1 MRAARCRPGRGYPD
15 GEARVAVPRYS
26 ARLVHGDPQ
35 ALGRVSRQRRIRRAR
50 GPVRAGLGRPRTAP
64 PRDHDRLQARRGLD
78 DHHLR
83 CALCARVARCVS
95 AGSDRSEQLFA
106 RAQRVS
112 PGGVHSPVRAFRGVG
127 GTPRFMVGGHGACLR
142 DVDGR
147 EYIDF
152 CMAFGPLILG
162 HADPQVRSI
171 AEAALARG
179 WSLGTA
185 EPYSLELA
193 ELITARIPWI
203 ESIRFVNSGTEAVMS
218 ALRVARGATGR
229 SKILKFEGCYHGHT
243 DSMLLRAGSGLAEA
257 PLPDSAGLAPDIVQ
271 ETLIAPLDD
280 IAALETFCRIRGSEL
295 AAPIIEPLPANYGL
309 LPQRPEFLEALAR
322 LTRAH
327 GALLIFDEV
336 ISGFRVGFQGYAGVS
351 GIRPDLITYGKVI
364 GGGFPVG
371 AYGGRR
377 ALMELGAPAGTVYPA
392 GPPGGQRLESALS
405 GIPRLAVQRVGSI
418 FWLCASQRGRPV
430 TPMRTPQSFPAN
442 AKASFAAPFHALLES
457 GIYLAP
463 SAFEVGFLSAA
474 HTDAHEIGRAH

>member
-1 MRAARCRPGRGYPD
+1 MADDMSEG
-15 GEARVAVPRYS
+15 
-26 ARLVHGDPQ
+26 
-35 ALGRVSRQRRIRRAR
+35 
-50 GPVRAGLGRPRTAP
+50 AG
-64 PRDHDRLQARRGLD
+64 
-78 DHHLR
+78 
-83 CALCARVARCVS
+83 
-95 AGSDRSEQLFA
+95 RSEQLFA

-127 GTPRFMVGGHGACLR
+127 GTPRFMVGGRGACLL

-147 EYIDF
+147 EYVDF

-162 HADPQVRSI
+162 HAHPLVRAE

-193 ELITARIPWI
+193 ELITAQVPWI

-218 ALRVARGATGR
+218 ALRLARAATGR

-271 ETLIAPLDD
+271 ETLVAPLDD
-280 IAALETFCRIRGSEL
+280 IAALETLFAVRGSEL
-295 AAPIIEPLPANYGL
+295 AAAIIEPLPANYGL
-309 LPQRPEFLEALAR
+309 LPQRAEFLQALSR

-336 ISGFRVGFQGYAGVS
+336 ISGFRIGFQGYAGVCA
-351 GIRPDLITYGKVI
+351 IKPDLATYGKVI

-377 ALMELGAPAGTVYPA
+377 DLMELIAPAGPVYQA
-392 GPPGGQRLESALS
+392 GTLSANPLAMCAGLAVLRQLQDGRIYRQLESLGARLEAAVAQ
-405 GIPRLAVQRVGSI
+405 IPCLAMQRVGSI
-418 FWLCASQRGRPV
+418 FWLCLSQHGRPAL
-430 TPMRTPQSFPAN
+430 PIRTPQDFPED
-442 AKASFAAPFHALLES
+442 AKTSFAAPFHALLAR

-474 HTDAHEIGRAH
+474 HTEAQVDLLAATLAAQF

>member
-1 MRAARCRPGRGYPD
+1 MSAAGAPGPAD
-15 GEARVAVPRYS
+15 TAAAAS
-26 ARLVHGDPQ
+26 ARGG
-35 ALGRVSRQRRIRRAR
+35 GRSEELFERAR
-50 GPVRAGLGRPRTAP
+50 
-64 PRDHDRLQARRGLD
+64 
-78 DHHLR
+78 
-83 CALCARVARCVS
+83 
-95 AGSDRSEQLFA
+95 
-106 RAQRVS
+106 RVS

-127 GTPRFMVGGHGACLR
+127 GTPRFMTGGAGARLR

-147 EYIDF
+147 EYLDF

-162 HADPQVRSI
+162 HADNGVRLA

-185 EPYSLELA
+185 EPYSLALA
-193 ELITARIPWI
+193 ELICANVPWV

-218 ALRVARGATGR
+218 ALRVARAATGR

-257 PLPDSAGLAPDIVQ
+257 PLPDSAGLAPDVVQ

-280 IAALETFCRIRGSEL
+280 EAALESMFARHGREI
-295 AAPIIEPLPANYGL
+295 AAVIIEPLPANYGL
-309 LPQRPEFLEALAR
+309 LPQRPEFLAAIAR
-322 LTRAH
+322 AAHAH

-336 ISGFRVGFQGYAGVS
+336 ISGFRLSFQGYAGLS
-351 GIRPDLITYGKVI
+351 GVRPDLVTYGKVI

-377 ALMELGAPAGTVYPA
+377 DLMELVAPAGPVYQAGTLSANPLAMCAGLATV
-392 GPPGGQRLESALS
+392 QRLLDGRIYQQLEHLGARLQRALS
-405 GIPRLAVQRVGSI
+405 AEPGLAVQRVGSI
-418 FWLCASQRGRPV
+418 FWICRSAGAFAAA
-430 TPMRTPQSFPAN
+430 PMRSLQTLPQDAG
-442 AKASFAAPFHALLES
+442 KCFAPLFHQLLQG

-474 HTDAHEIGRAH
+474 HTDADIDTLTAALLAFQSSATGGHDSR